1 MVEVVVMRL
10 FARTN
15 AIILLAVVVVF
26 SSCAKQP
33 EARHYALHGK
43 IMSVD
48 KLGHELIIDSDA
60 IPGFMQAMTMGY
72 PVADNAMLLEVNPG
86 DEIKAD
92 LAVSAQHIAIDQL
105 TVVQKA
111 APGTLPNPTKPIHVP
126 QAGEP
131 MPNFVLTNQN
141 GRRIHL
147 DDYRGKALLI
157 TFFYTRCPLND
168 FCPRMNGNFAA
179 LDKTLAQ
186 NPKLYAKTHLLS
198 ISFDPQHDTPEVLRS
213 YGGAY
218 TERYSKEDFKHWEFA
233 TAPESEMKKLAD
245 FFGVYYQRDGQQIVH
260 SLSTAVIT
268 PEGEIQAWY
277 PGNHWEPQ
285 DLVAPINA
293 ALTASASAGQAR
305 VASSPSPSI
314 N

>member
-1 MVEVVVMRL
+1 MTLKKEL
-10 FARTN
+10 FGIVKAKETV
-15 AIILLAVVVVF
+15 LLVTVIALF
-26 SSCAKQP
+26 GCTKKP
-33 EARHYALHGK
+33 EAKHYPLHGR

-48 KLGHELIIDSDA
+48 KLGRELIIDSDA

-72 PVADNAMLLEVNPG
+72 PVADNSMLDKVSPG

-92 LAVSAQHIAIDQL
+92 LAVSAEHIAIDQL

-111 APGTLPNPTKPIHVP
+111 APGTSPNPVKPMHVP
-126 QAGEP
+126 QAGEKV
-131 MPNFVLTNQN
+131 PNFVLINQN

-168 FCPRMNGNFAA
+168 FCPRVNGNFAA
-179 LDKTLAQ
+179 LDKVLAKTPETYSQ
-186 NPKLYAKTHLLS
+186 THLLS
-198 ISFDPQHDTPEVLRS
+198 ISFDPQHDTPPVLRS

-218 TERYSKEDFKHWEFA
+218 TERYSKEDFQHWEFA

-245 FFGVYYQRDGQQIVH
+245 FFGVYYQRDGNQIVH

-285 DLVAPINA
+285 DLLAPINA
-293 ALTASASAGQAR
+293 ALTASSGLTRAASLQP
-305 VASSPSPSI
+305 SSR

>member
-1 MVEVVVMRL
+1 MR
-10 FARTN
+10 FFTRAN
-15 AIILLAVVVVF
+15 AIFILAIASVF
-26 SSCAKQP
+26 YGCAKQP
-33 EARHYALHGK
+33 QVKHYPLHGK
-43 IMSVD
+43 VMSVD

-72 PVADNAMLLEVNPG
+72 PVADNAMLLKVNPG

-92 LAVSAQHIAIDQL
+92 LAVSDQHIAIDQL
-105 TVVQKA
+105 TVMQKA
-111 APGTLPNPTKPIHVP
+111 APGTLPNPTKPMHVP
-126 QAGEP
+126 QAGEAV
-131 MPNFVLTNQN
+131 PNFVLTNQS
-141 GRRIHL
+141 GRHIHME
-147 DDYRGKALLI
+147 DYRGKALLI

-179 LDKTLAQ
+179 LNKTLAD
-186 NPKLYAKTHLLS
+186 NPPLYAKTHLLS
-198 ISFDPQHDTPEVLRS
+198 ISFDSQHDTPKVLRS

-233 TAPESEMKKLAD
+233 TAPGSEMKRIAD

-268 PEGEIQAWY
+268 PNGEVEAWY
-277 PGNHWEPQ
+277 PGNHWQPQ
-285 DLVAPINA
+285 DLIGPIKT

-305 VASSPSPSI
+305 AASSPPSST